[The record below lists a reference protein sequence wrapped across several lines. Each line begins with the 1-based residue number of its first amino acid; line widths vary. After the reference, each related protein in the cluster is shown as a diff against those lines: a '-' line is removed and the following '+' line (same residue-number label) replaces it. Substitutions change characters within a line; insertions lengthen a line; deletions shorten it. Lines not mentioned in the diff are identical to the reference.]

1 MSKVKELQDREYRSS
16 WGKINLTSEEAGH
29 YLSNEGNDIE
39 KALKTLE
46 FDLQAADNRDSTV
59 NRASA
64 KRASAKSESAKRA
77 SAKSERKSKKSKR
90 SSREKRGCF
99 SCCGGRAKTA
109 VSQEFTPVCGGGN
122 KKRIKT
128 KKISQKTK
136 RKIQK
141 RIKRN
146 NRSRR

>member
-64 KRASAKSESAKRA
+64 KRASAKSE
-77 SAKSERKSKKSKR
+77 RKSKKSKR
-90 SSREKRGCF
+90 SSRKKRGCF